1 LNQRTT
7 RRAVLGIILAAAL
20 IVAALYYR
28 ARSSG
33 NRLDVDPHAAGE
45 IEKAKHR

>member
-1 LNQRTT
+1 MQR
-7 RRAVLGIILAAAL
+7 VLLWIIVVGLAMIAIL
-20 IVAALYYR
+20 LYE
-28 ARSSG
+28 RSRNSV